1 MQRYPLTLLLLF
13 FLAGVQTRAAIGA
26 ADPVDAEIHSAIEI
40 LRQSLQAPDPTAW
53 VYRYTEDAV
62 FVGPGEPPVAGRA
75 ALLEMARTMTRLSAV
90 KLSIQRTEHSGPLA
104 YVYAHGSWE
113 TKSAS
118 GLHTSRVRT
127 LLILRKEADGNWRV
141 AQELMHDAPTK

>member
-1 MQRYPLTLLLLF
+1 MRSISWTRLLLV
-13 FLAGVQTRAAIGA
+13 FLAVVQTRATGA
-26 ADPVDAEIHSAIEI
+26 VDSSDAEIHSAIET

-62 FVGPGEPPVAGRA
+62 FVGPGEPPVVGRP
-75 ALLEMARTMTRLSAV
+75 ALLAMARSMTPLTDV
-90 KLSIQRTEHSGPLA
+90 KISVQRTERSGALA

-113 TKSAS
+113 TKSGNGS
-118 GLHTSRVRT
+118 HTSRVRT

-141 AQELMHDAPTK
+141 AHELMHEDPTK